1 MRLTLRTMLAFMDDI
16 LEPADARDVGKKI
29 EESEFATT
37 LMHRMRDVTRRL
49 RIGAPK
55 LHGRGLGLDA
65 NTVAEYLD
73 NTLPSERVAEFEKVC
88 LESDVH
94 LAEVTAAHQVLA
106 LVLGEPAEVETTG
119 KQRMYRLPSD
129 AEALARRD
137 AVTKPS
143 DGADR
148 RRRRRKKKR
157 RQVEVPD
164 YLREPAEPQRR
175 SRRPLVALLALLL
188 IGAAAYGGYV
198 WVENHP
204 DQVAFWRG
212 GDVHA
217 DGGGAEIAGTPAAN
231 ADQADNA
238 NQVENGTPGPTAN
251 NNNNSGKATAP
262 ADAATPQAANEST
275 VDQPEK
281 AQDKSRDESSAP
293 PPSHRE
299 GSPEAQ
305 TGDAEDSA
313 EPVAPPSDAGARR
326 VPRASDQATNK
337 ARPPRAD
344 TPNDDDE
351 PAPAG
356 EGAGRLISEHDVL
369 VRLSGKQVRRVPAR
383 GTVYVGESLV
393 ALPAYRPSIVLP
405 SGMTVQLYGGAQ
417 AKVAAL
423 DGDGVPEIHLNSGR
437 LVLLSAARPEL
448 RVRLRAGDQVG
459 TVTFGQEDAVLAVEV
474 IHRVIDGN
482 DPEQEPA
489 PVLVDLYV
497 VSGEI
502 AWQGEQ
508 GESETIRGKA
518 HWPLGRGAPA
528 GGKKAEDLPVW
539 IEENDLTPIERRAAA
554 AVESHLHADKPAGP
568 VLVDLLAHRMQENT
582 ILAVQSLAL
591 LGEFEP
597 LVPLLNDPTRRRL
610 DNSDIVSLRAAVA
623 RGPDSAAQ
631 VRQAFESVRGEKQGG
646 ELYRMLW
653 GYSPEQ
659 LEEGGAAQLIEWL
672 SHEDLDYRVLSFW
685 NLHHITGFSY
695 YYKPENTEAKRRTPV
710 QRWRQKLEAGLIAP
724 KAEPAEPK
732 RPSK

>member
-73 NTLPSERVAEFEKVC
+73 NTLPSERVADFEKVC

-94 LAEVTAAHQVLA
+94 LAEVTAAHQILA
-106 LVLGEPAEVETTG
+106 LVLGEPAEVETMG

-129 AEALARRD
+129 AEALRRRD

-157 RQVEVPD
+157 RKVEVPD

-188 IGAAAYGGYV
+188 IGAVAYGGYI
-198 WVENHP
+198 WIENHP
-204 DQVAFWRG
+204 EQVAFLRG
-212 GDVHA
+212 GGVP
-217 DGGGAEIAGTPAAN
+217 AEGTPLAANAEQPENGTQGPAAN
-231 ADQADNA
+231 N
-238 NQVENGTPGPTAN
+238 NG
-251 NNNNSGKATAP
+251 GKAAAG
-262 ADAATPQAANEST
+262 ADAATPGAANESA
-275 VDQPEK
+275 VEQPEK
-281 AQDKSRDESSAP
+281 GDKSHDETSAP
-293 PPSHRE
+293 PPSNRE
-299 GSPEAQ
+299 SPPEAQ
-305 TGDAEDSA
+305 NGDAEDST
-313 EPVAPPSDAGARR
+313 EPVAPSSDAGARR
-326 VPRASDQATNK
+326 VPHANNQTANK
-337 ARPPRAD
+337 ARPPRDD
-344 TPNDDDE
+344 TPNDDDQ

-356 EGAGRLISEHDVL
+356 EGAGRLISEHEVL

-383 GTVYVGESLV
+383 GTVYVGESLL
-393 ALPAYRPSIVLP
+393 ALPTYRPSIVLP

-417 AKVAAL
+417 AQVAAL
-423 DGDGVPEIHLNSGR
+423 DADGAPEIHLDSGR

-448 RVRLRAGDQVG
+448 RVRLRAGDQSG

-474 IHRVIDGN
+474 IHRLIDGN

-489 PVLVDLYV
+489 RVLVDLYV

-502 AWQGEQ
+502 AWQGPQ

-554 AVESHLHADKPAGP
+554 AVESHLHADKPVGQ
-568 VLVDLLAHRMQENT
+568 VLVELLAHRMQENN

-591 LGEFEP
+591 LGHFEP

-610 DNSDIVSLRAAVA
+610 DNSDIVSLRTAVA
-623 RGPDSAAQ
+623 RGPDAAAR

-710 QRWRQKLEAGLIAP
+710 QRWRQKLEAGLIVP
-724 KAEPAEPK
+724 TAEPSPAEPN
-732 RPSK
+732 RPRGSK